1 MNRHDTFAASK
12 SLGATDAE
20 TVSFTE
26 SYGPP
31 RMIPF
36 RQGGDAEGHET
47 SDRLGTKNNVAIWN
61 TSARF

>member
-1 MNRHDTFAASK
+1 MNRHDTFSAR
-12 SLGATDAE
+12 ATDAE

-47 SDRLGTKNNVAIWN
+47 SDRLGKKNDVAIWN
-61 TSARF
+61 TSSRF

>member
-1 MNRHDTFAASK
+1 MNRHDTFSAR
-12 SLGATDAE
+12 ATDAE

-31 RMIPF
+31 RMIPS

-47 SDRLGTKNNVAIWN
+47 SDRLGKKNDVAI
-61 TSARF
+61 